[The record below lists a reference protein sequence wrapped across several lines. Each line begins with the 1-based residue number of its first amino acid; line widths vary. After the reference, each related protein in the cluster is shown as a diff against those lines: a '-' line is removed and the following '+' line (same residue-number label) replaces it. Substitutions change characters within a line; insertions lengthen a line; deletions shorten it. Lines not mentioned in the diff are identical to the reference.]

1 MLAQYVQ
8 AVLLAAALA
17 QKGLIRPLELVRAV
31 QTVLGGGA
39 GLATLLQYVA
49 AAGLLLIRTGS
60 MQAAMTAM
68 NVRAGRLGIAPAAGT
83 RDSRWGVVR
92 VAETSST

>member
-68 NVRAGRLGIAPAAGT
+68 NVPF
-83 RDSRWGVVR
+83 
-92 VAETSST
+92 